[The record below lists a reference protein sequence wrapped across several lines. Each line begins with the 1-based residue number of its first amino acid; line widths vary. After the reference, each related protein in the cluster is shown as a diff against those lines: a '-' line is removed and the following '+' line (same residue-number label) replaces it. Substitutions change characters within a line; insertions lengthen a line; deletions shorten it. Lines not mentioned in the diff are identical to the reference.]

1 MLMQTPIKEVKALRD
16 LAEQVLLD
24 WLSRE
29 SPTDKRKQKALELVA
44 EAGQCLHVACIN
56 LGLYD
61 EPE

>member
-1 MLMQTPIKEVKALRD
+1 MTPVHEVRALRD

-24 WLSRE
+24 WLSHE

-56 LGLYD
+56 LGVYD
-61 EPE
+61 ELG